1 MYRSQ
6 AALPDVEHMDVEREA
21 VNTPAM
27 KTAGMQPVQ
36 PLGCPFHG
44 SKSALSGK
52 NNIAERRAVLP
63 AQDQDLPGR
72 VVSQRLS
79 NRESPSREAAMPEPL
94 TILINTCSMTGC
106 IELHKKALALAR
118 HLRRGASHHF

>member
-6 AALPDVEHMDVEREA
+6 AALPDVEHLEVAREA

-36 PLGCPFHG
+36 PFGCPFHG

-52 NNIAERRAVLP
+52 NNIAERQAVLP

-72 VVSQRLS
+72 VVSQRLR

-94 TILINTCSMTGC
+94 TILIKPAAMTRFVGA
-106 IELHKKALALAR
+106 LKKAS
-118 HLRRGASHHF
+118 GA